1 MKGFKQS
8 GGEKK
13 MKKVK
18 ILIALV
24 LAFGLITACTHSSG
38 TFVLS
43 SPSPVLD
50 RIMQRDELVVG
61 TAASMP
67 PFNMTTKS
75 GKIIGLDIDL
85 ARYMADSLGVRLKL
99 KPMPFAELL
108 PALESGNVDMIL
120 SSMTITLKRN
130 SKVAFV
136 GPYYISGKG
145 VLTNIETLSSITDPN
160 EFDQRKY
167 KIAALEGSTSQEFVE
182 NIMPKAIL
190 VKTKDY
196 DEGVKKLLDKEV
208 DAMLADYPI
217 CVVSVLRYPD
227 QELFSIVSPFTYE
240 PIGVALPAHDPLLVN
255 LVDNFLNTLKG
266 SGALDNLIK
275 YWFEGSHWWDQ
286 LP

>member
-1 MKGFKQS
+1 
-8 GGEKK
+8 
-13 MKKVK
+13 MKKVT

-24 LAFGLITACTHSSG
+24 LAFGLITACSHSSG
-38 TFVLS
+38 TFILS

-75 GKIIGLDIDL
+75 GKIIGFDIDL
-85 ARYMADSLGVRLKL
+85 ARYMADSLGVKLKL
-99 KPMPFAELL
+99 KSMPFAELL
-108 PALESGNVDMIL
+108 PALESGKVDMIL
-120 SSMTITLKRN
+120 SNMTITLKRN

-145 VLTNIETLSSITDPN
+145 VLTNIATLSSITDPN

-196 DEGVKKLLDKEV
+196 DEGVKKLLNKEV

-227 QELFSIVSPFTYE
+227 QELFAIVSPFTYE
-240 PIGVALPAHDPLLVN
+240 PIGIALPAHDPLLVN

-266 SGALDNLIK
+266 SGALDNLTIH
-275 YWFEGSHWWDQ
+275 WFEGSHWWDQ

>member
-1 MKGFKQS
+1 
-8 GGEKK
+8 
-13 MKKVK
+13 MKKVT

-24 LAFGLITACTHSSG
+24 LAFGLITACSHSSG

-50 RIMQRDELVVG
+50 RIVQRDELVVG

-85 ARYMADSLGVRLKL
+85 ARYMADSLGVKL
-99 KPMPFAELL
+99 TVKPMPFAELL

-130 SKVAFV
+130 AKVAFV
-136 GPYYISGKG
+136 GPYYVSGKG
-145 VLTNIETLSSITDPN
+145 VLTNIATLSSITDPN

-167 KIAALEGSTSQEFVE
+167 KVAALEGSTSQEFVE
-182 NIMPKAIL
+182 NVMPKAIL

-255 LVDNFLNTLKG
+255 LVDNFLNTLKD

-275 YWFEGSHWWDQ
+275 HWFEGSHWWDQ

>member
-1 MKGFKQS
+1 
-8 GGEKK
+8 
-13 MKKVK
+13 
-18 ILIALV
+18 
-24 LAFGLITACTHSSG
+24 
-38 TFVLS
+38 
-43 SPSPVLD
+43 
-50 RIMQRDELVVG
+50 MQRDELVVG

-75 GKIIGLDIDL
+75 GKIIGMDIDL

-99 KPMPFAELL
+99 KSMPFAELL
-108 PALESGNVDMIL
+108 PALEAGNVDMIL

-145 VLTNIETLSSITDPN
+145 VLTNIKTLSSITDPN

-208 DAMLADYPI
+208 DAMLADHPI

-266 SGALDNLIK
+266 SGALDSLIK
-275 YWFEGSHWWDQ
+275 HWFDEGSHWWDQ